1 LNYVGNKN
9 RTLKMPLNKG
19 GVMLQQTM
27 HMQTEVV
34 EDAQKT
40 MVKMHEAM
48 ITNLAEITKC
58 LDNINNANGW
68 LGDSATQ
75 FFNQY
80 DGLKAAMEAKL
91 AELNDLSSAM
101 LAEIGRWKAQAES
114 FSS

>member
-1 LNYVGNKN
+1 
-9 RTLKMPLNKG
+9 
-19 GVMLQQTM
+19 MLLTTM
-27 HMQTEVV
+27 HMNTDTVG
-34 EDAQKT
+34 DAQKI

-48 ITNLAEITKC
+48 LTDLAEITKS
-58 LDNINNANGW
+58 LENINNASGW

-80 DGLKAAMEAKL
+80 GDLKVALEAKL
-91 AELNDLSSAM
+91 AELNDLSTAM